1 MKKNKE
7 NVNVNSNSIKNDSS
21 AEMKYS
27 SLTHLSYSLGGF
39 FDNFLTAAFTI
50 RVIGFYEDELL
61 VPIILIGVAFFF
73 YGIWNMVND
82 PLAGFLSDKTTR
94 FTKKWGRRFPWFLFS
109 AFPLAIVYFLIFAVP
124 FTGEFVIFF
133 WLLITI
139 CIFDLFFSFWM
150 TNWLALYPDKFRS
163 HKERT
168 KVGGITT
175 ILGLLGMAF
184 GMLLPPLFITYGV
197 KESYIYAALLVTMIG
212 LISAFLMVPGM
223 REDQELRERALKVVE
238 SREMEL
244 SFFKTMKFALKQKNF
259 IVYLVAY
266 LATIILMVFML
277 SSVYFMVRYI
287 LKMPAEVEIY
297 VLATFLLGVLISVPL
312 WVRLSRSLGNRKM
325 YIWGCGLT
333 AIALIPFLLISS
345 LVLVMIFAFLLGV
358 SASALWTLMYP
369 TFSDVIDEVVEKTGK
384 RQEGTY
390 FGIRTFIGRLSI
402 VLQAIVFAVVHE
414 LTNYVPG
421 AETQTP
427 SAIWGI
433 RIIMA
438 LIPMVFF
445 IIAFFL
451 MLKVYDLSL
460 DRVKE
465 TQNKL
470 MRLKI

>member
-369 TFSDVIDEVVEKTGK
+369 TLSDVIDEVVEKTGK

>member
-21 AEMKYS
+21 AEIKYS

-82 PLAGFLSDKTTR
+82 PLAGYLSDKTTR
-94 FTKKWGRRFPWFLFS
+94 FTERWGRRFPWFLFS

-124 FTGEFVIFF
+124 FTGEYVIFF

-238 SREMEL
+238 SQEKEL

-297 VLATFLLGVLISVPL
+297 VLAAFLLGVLISVPL

-445 IIAFFL
+445 VLAFFL

>member
-21 AEMKYS
+21 AEIKYS

-82 PLAGFLSDKTTR
+82 PLAGYLSDKTTR
-94 FTKKWGRRFPWFLFS
+94 FTERWGRRFPWFLFS

-124 FTGEFVIFF
+124 FTGEYVIFF

-238 SREMEL
+238 KKRSNH
-244 SFFKTMKFALKQKNF
+244 FLK
-259 IVYLVAY
+259 
-266 LATIILMVFML
+266 
-277 SSVYFMVRYI
+277 
-287 LKMPAEVEIY
+287 P
-297 VLATFLLGVLISVPL
+297 
-312 WVRLSRSLGNRKM
+312 
-325 YIWGCGLT
+325 
-333 AIALIPFLLISS
+333 
-345 LVLVMIFAFLLGV
+345 
-358 SASALWTLMYP
+358 
-369 TFSDVIDEVVEKTGK
+369 
-384 RQEGTY
+384 
-390 FGIRTFIGRLSI
+390 
-402 VLQAIVFAVVHE
+402 
-414 LTNYVPG
+414 
-421 AETQTP
+421 
-427 SAIWGI
+427 
-433 RIIMA
+433 
-438 LIPMVFF
+438 
-445 IIAFFL
+445 
-451 MLKVYDLSL
+451 
-460 DRVKE
+460 
-465 TQNKL
+465 
-470 MRLKI
+470 

>member
-1 MKKNKE
+1 MEKNNE
-7 NVNVNSNSIKNDSS
+7 NEKVISSSIKKDSS
-21 AEMKYS
+21 SEMKYS
-27 SLTHLSYSLGGF
+27 SLTHLSYSFGGF
-39 FDNFLTAAFTI
+39 FDNFLTAALTI

-61 VPIILIGVAFFF
+61 LPIILIGVAFFF
-73 YGIWNMVND
+73 YGIWNMIND
-82 PLAGFLSDKTTR
+82 PLAGYLSDKTTR
-94 FTKKWGRRFPWFLFS
+94 FTERWGRRFPWFLFS
-109 AFPLAIVYFLIFAVP
+109 AFPLAIVYFLIFFVP
-124 FTGEFVIFF
+124 FTGELLIFL

-197 KESYIYAALLVTMIG
+197 KASYLYAALLVAIIG
-212 LISAFLMVPGM
+212 LLSAFIMVPGM

-238 SREMEL
+238 SRKTED

-259 IVYLVAY
+259 IVYLIAY

-297 VLATFLLGVLISVPL
+297 ILAAFLFGVLLSVPL
-312 WVRLSRSLGNRKM
+312 WVRLSRTLGNRKM
-325 YIWGCGLT
+325 YILGCGFT
-333 AIALIPFLLISS
+333 AIVLLPFLFISS
-345 LVLVMIFAFLLGV
+345 LFVIMIFAFFLGV

-369 TFSDVIDEVVEKTGK
+369 TFSDVIDEVVEKTGN

-402 VLQAIVFAVVHE
+402 VLQAIIFAVVHE
-414 LTNYVPG
+414 ITNYVPG
-421 AETQTP
+421 AETQSP
-427 SAIWGI
+427 SAILGI

-445 IIAFFL
+445 VVAFFL
-451 MLKVYDLSL
+451 MLKVYNLTPQK
-460 DRVKE
+460 VKE